1 MSRKIS
7 DGTEHGANVLFDE
20 LVHCYRR
27 GAVFYAG
34 GRSKDYQRCGAMTEE
49 YTRELHAKLGE
60 LLAELD
66 AERRGGALVFD
77 DVDLTLRGDRID
89 FVLKLDGKQAAR
101 GTVTKQAAQK
111 AKRILDG
118 FFAPDNILKFRRKGG
133 EAIALALCFLP
144 LFELG

>member
-27 GAVFYAG
+27 GTVFYAG

-49 YTRELHAKLGE
+49 YTRELHAKLGA

-66 AERRGGALVFD
+66 AERGGRALVFD
-77 DVDLTLRGDRID
+77 DVDLTFHEERLD
-89 FVLKLDGKQAAR
+89 FVLKLNGKEAAR
-101 GTVTKQAAQK
+101 GAVTKKAAQK

-118 FFAPDNILKFRRKGG
+118 FFAPDNVLKFRRKGVD
-133 EAIALALCFLP
+133 AIALAICFLP
-144 LFELG
+144 LFEVG